1 MRRREKSPGKFPQ
14 VTGGAG
20 EAPANFQESQMYH
33 IKNLSKLQENFNS
46 SNKSTKKSFLL
57 KSGGV

>member
-14 VTGGAG
+14 MACGAASG
-20 EAPANFQESQMYH
+20 PANFQESQMH
-33 IKNLSKLQENFNS
+33 HNKNLSKLQENFNS